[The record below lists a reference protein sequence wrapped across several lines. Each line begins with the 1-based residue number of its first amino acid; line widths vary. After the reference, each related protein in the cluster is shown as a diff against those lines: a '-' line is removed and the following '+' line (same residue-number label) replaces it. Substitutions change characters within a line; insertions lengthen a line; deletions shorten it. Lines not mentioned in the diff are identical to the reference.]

1 MYPRLLFNVF
11 PLFLDEDVS
20 FCFLWDLFSLLSFS
34 LSCKQR
40 SLKFMASIV
49 VVIVDLV
56 VPGMIATKVFL
67 IRVWWSNVS
76 PLLGF
81 LDLHH

>member
-1 MYPRLLFNVF
+1 
-11 PLFLDEDVS
+11 
-20 FCFLWDLFSLLSFS
+20 
-34 LSCKQR
+34 
-40 SLKFMASIV
+40 MASIV

>member
-11 PLFLDEDVS
+11 ALFLDG
-20 FCFLWDLFSLLSFS
+20 DLFSLLSFP

-40 SLKFMASIV
+40 SLKFMASV
-49 VVIVDLV
+49 VVLEDLV
-56 VPGMIATKVFL
+56 VPGMIATKVLL

-76 PLLGF
+76 PFLGF
-81 LDLHH
+81 LDLHN

>member
-1 MYPRLLFNVF
+1 MWISLSVF
-11 PLFLDEDVS
+11 S
-20 FCFLWDLFSLLSFS
+20 SDLFSLLSFP

-40 SLKFMASIV
+40 SLKSMASV
-49 VVIVDLV
+49 VLVVVDLV
-56 VPGMIATKVFL
+56 VPGMITTKVLL

-81 LDLHH
+81 LDLHN